1 MAQYPSSD
9 QWNYSQ
15 SFITEDSSLIKAR
28 DKSKELGLSAIG
40 QGVGSLLKF
49 LASTIDAS
57 NVVEIGTGTGVSGL
71 WLFRGMNSAGVLTS
85 IDSDQ
90 ERQRAAKEIFSEAGI
105 ASNKIRLIAG
115 RAIEVV
121 AKLTDN
127 AYDLMFISGDKL
139 EYETLL
145 DSHYQVVGLGEATD
159 LIYRFFKILIICF
172 GVIATFIVVA
182 MLTKPSHTTK
192 HVVLFQIHP
201 FRRMMLTMLTSF
213 TLSLPLHRRFAP

>member
-1 MAQYPSSD
+1 MTQYPSND

-15 SFITEDSSLIKAR
+15 SFISEDSNLIKAR
-28 DKSKELGLSAIG
+28 EKSQELGLNAIG

-121 AKLTDN
+121 TKLTDN

-145 DSHYQVVGLGEATD
+145 DQSLRLLRPGGILVFNNILDDSNSADNESVKAVSEKIKDDSRLVSVMLPSGSGIIASS
-159 LIYRFFKILIICF
+159 YR
-172 GVIATFIVVA
+172 
-182 MLTKPSHTTK
+182 PH
-192 HVVLFQIHP
+192 
-201 FRRMMLTMLTSF
+201 
-213 TLSLPLHRRFAP
+213 

>member
-15 SFITEDSSLIKAR
+15 SFITEDSNLIKAR

-90 ERQRAAKEIFSEAGI
+90 ERQRAAKEIFSDAGI

-145 DSHYQVVGLGEATD
+145 DQSLRLLRPGGILVFNNILDDSNSADNEAVKAVSEKIKD
-159 LIYRFFKILIICF
+159 DSRLVSVMLPSGSGIIASSYR
-172 GVIATFIVVA
+172 
-182 MLTKPSHTTK
+182 PH
-192 HVVLFQIHP
+192 
-201 FRRMMLTMLTSF
+201 
-213 TLSLPLHRRFAP
+213 

>member
-1 MAQYPSSD
+1 MTQYPSND

-15 SFITEDSSLIKAR
+15 SFISEDSNLIKAR
-28 DKSKELGLSAIG
+28 DKAKELGLSAIG

-145 DSHYQVVGLGEATD
+145 DQSLRLLRPGGILVFNNILDDSNSADNEAVKAVSEKIKD
-159 LIYRFFKILIICF
+159 DSRLVSVMLPSGSGIIASSYR
-172 GVIATFIVVA
+172 
-182 MLTKPSHTTK
+182 PH
-192 HVVLFQIHP
+192 
-201 FRRMMLTMLTSF
+201 
-213 TLSLPLHRRFAP
+213 

>member
-15 SFITEDSSLIKAR
+15 SFITEDSNLIKAR

-145 DSHYQVVGLGEATD
+145 DQSLRLLRPGGILVFNNILDDSNSADNEAVKVVSEKIKDDSRLVSVMLPSGSGIIASS
-159 LIYRFFKILIICF
+159 YR
-172 GVIATFIVVA
+172 
-182 MLTKPSHTTK
+182 PH
-192 HVVLFQIHP
+192 
-201 FRRMMLTMLTSF
+201 
-213 TLSLPLHRRFAP
+213 

>member
-105 ASNKIRLIAG
+105 ASTKIRLIGG

-145 DSHYQVVGLGEATD
+145 DQSLRLLRPGGILVFNNILDDSNSADNEAVKAVSEKIKD
-159 LIYRFFKILIICF
+159 DSRLVSVMLPSGSGIIASSYR
-172 GVIATFIVVA
+172 
-182 MLTKPSHTTK
+182 PH
-192 HVVLFQIHP
+192 
-201 FRRMMLTMLTSF
+201 
-213 TLSLPLHRRFAP
+213 

>member
-15 SFITEDSSLIKAR
+15 SFITEDSNLIKAR

-145 DSHYQVVGLGEATD
+145 DQSLRLLRPGGILVFNNILDDSNSADNEAVKAVSEKIKD
-159 LIYRFFKILIICF
+159 DSRLVSVMLPSGSGIIASSYR
-172 GVIATFIVVA
+172 
-182 MLTKPSHTTK
+182 PH
-192 HVVLFQIHP
+192 
-201 FRRMMLTMLTSF
+201 
-213 TLSLPLHRRFAP
+213 

>member
-15 SFITEDSSLIKAR
+15 SFITEDSNLIKAR
-28 DKSKELGLSAIG
+28 DKSKVLGLSAIG

-145 DSHYQVVGLGEATD
+145 DQSLRLLRPGGILVFNNILDDSNSADNEAVNAVSEKIKD
-159 LIYRFFKILIICF
+159 DSRLVSVMLPSGSGIIASSYR
-172 GVIATFIVVA
+172 
-182 MLTKPSHTTK
+182 PH
-192 HVVLFQIHP
+192 
-201 FRRMMLTMLTSF
+201 
-213 TLSLPLHRRFAP
+213 

>member
-145 DSHYQVVGLGEATD
+145 DQSLRLLRPGGILVFNNILDDSNSADNEAVKAVSEKIKD
-159 LIYRFFKILIICF
+159 DSRLVSVMIPSGSGIIASSYR
-172 GVIATFIVVA
+172 
-182 MLTKPSHTTK
+182 PH
-192 HVVLFQIHP
+192 
-201 FRRMMLTMLTSF
+201 
-213 TLSLPLHRRFAP
+213 

>member
-145 DSHYQVVGLGEATD
+145 DQSLRLLRPGGILLFNNILDDSNAADNEAVKAVSEKIKD
-159 LIYRFFKILIICF
+159 DSRLVSVMLPSGSGIIASSYR
-172 GVIATFIVVA
+172 
-182 MLTKPSHTTK
+182 PH
-192 HVVLFQIHP
+192 
-201 FRRMMLTMLTSF
+201 
-213 TLSLPLHRRFAP
+213 

>member
-85 IDSDQ
+85 IDADQ
-90 ERQRAAKEIFSEAGI
+90 ERQRAAKEIFSDAGI
-105 ASNKIRLIAG
+105 ASTKIRLIAG

-145 DSHYQVVGLGEATD
+145 DQSLRLLRPGGILVFNNILDDSNSADNEAVKAVSEKIKD
-159 LIYRFFKILIICF
+159 DSRLVSVMLPSGSGIIASSYR
-172 GVIATFIVVA
+172 
-182 MLTKPSHTTK
+182 PH
-192 HVVLFQIHP
+192 
-201 FRRMMLTMLTSF
+201 
-213 TLSLPLHRRFAP
+213 

>member
-1 MAQYPSSD
+1 MTQYPSND

-15 SFITEDSSLIKAR
+15 SFISEDSNLIKAR
-28 DKSKELGLSAIG
+28 EKSQELGLSAIG

-121 AKLTDN
+121 TKLTDN

-145 DSHYQVVGLGEATD
+145 DQSLRLLRPGGILVFNNILDDSNSADNESVKAVSEKIKDDSRLVSVMLPSGSGIIASS
-159 LIYRFFKILIICF
+159 YR
-172 GVIATFIVVA
+172 
-182 MLTKPSHTTK
+182 PH
-192 HVVLFQIHP
+192 
-201 FRRMMLTMLTSF
+201 
-213 TLSLPLHRRFAP
+213 

>member
-1 MAQYPSSD
+1 MTQAPSGSEWL
-9 QWNYSQ
+9 QSQ
-15 SFITEDSSLIKAR
+15 TFIPEDTHLSNAR
-28 DKSKELGLSAIG
+28 EKSIDLGLNPVG
-40 QGVGSLLKF
+40 QGVGALLKF

-121 AKLTDN
+121 DKLTDN
-127 AYDLMFISGDKL
+127 AYDLMFINGDKL
-139 EYETLL
+139 EYETLFEQSL
-145 DSHYQVVGLGEATD
+145 RLLRPGGLLVFHNVLSDSNAADNEAVRIVSD
-159 LIYRFFKILIICF
+159 KIKDDSRLVSVMIPSGSGMIAASYR
-172 GVIATFIVVA
+172 
-182 MLTKPSHTTK
+182 PH
-192 HVVLFQIHP
+192 
-201 FRRMMLTMLTSF
+201 
-213 TLSLPLHRRFAP
+213 

>member
-15 SFITEDSSLIKAR
+15 SFITEDTSLIKAR

-145 DSHYQVVGLGEATD
+145 DQSLRLLRPGGILVFNNILDDSNSADNEAVKVVSEKIKDDSRLVSVMLPSGSGIIASS
-159 LIYRFFKILIICF
+159 YR
-172 GVIATFIVVA
+172 
-182 MLTKPSHTTK
+182 PH
-192 HVVLFQIHP
+192 
-201 FRRMMLTMLTSF
+201 
-213 TLSLPLHRRFAP
+213 

>member
-1 MAQYPSSD
+1 MTQYPSND

-15 SFITEDSSLIKAR
+15 SFIAEDSNLIKAR

-145 DSHYQVVGLGEATD
+145 DKSLRLLRPGGILVFNNILDDSNSADNEAVKIVSEKIKED
-159 LIYRFFKILIICF
+159 SRLVSVMLPSGSGIIASSYR
-172 GVIATFIVVA
+172 
-182 MLTKPSHTTK
+182 PH
-192 HVVLFQIHP
+192 
-201 FRRMMLTMLTSF
+201 
-213 TLSLPLHRRFAP
+213 

>member
-1 MAQYPSSD
+1 MTQYPSND

-15 SFITEDSSLIKAR
+15 SFISEDSNLIKAR

-127 AYDLMFISGDKL
+127 AYDLIFISGDKL

-145 DSHYQVVGLGEATD
+145 DQSLRLLRPGGILVFNNILDDSNSADNEAVKAVSEKIKD
-159 LIYRFFKILIICF
+159 DSRLVSVMLPSGSGIIASSYR
-172 GVIATFIVVA
+172 
-182 MLTKPSHTTK
+182 PH
-192 HVVLFQIHP
+192 
-201 FRRMMLTMLTSF
+201 
-213 TLSLPLHRRFAP
+213 

>member
-1 MAQYPSSD
+1 MTQYPSND

-15 SFITEDSSLIKAR
+15 SFISEDSNLIKAR

-105 ASNKIRLIAG
+105 ASNKSRLIAG

-145 DSHYQVVGLGEATD
+145 DQSLRLLRPGGILVFNNILDDSNSADNEAVKAVSEKIKD
-159 LIYRFFKILIICF
+159 DSRLVSVMLPSGSGIIASSYR
-172 GVIATFIVVA
+172 
-182 MLTKPSHTTK
+182 PH
-192 HVVLFQIHP
+192 
-201 FRRMMLTMLTSF
+201 
-213 TLSLPLHRRFAP
+213 

>member
-1 MAQYPSSD
+1 MTQYPSND

-15 SFITEDSSLIKAR
+15 SFISEDSNLIKAR

-145 DSHYQVVGLGEATD
+145 DQSLILLRPGGILVFNNILDDSNSADNEAVKAVSEKIKD
-159 LIYRFFKILIICF
+159 DSRLVSVMLPSGSGIIASSYR
-172 GVIATFIVVA
+172 
-182 MLTKPSHTTK
+182 PH
-192 HVVLFQIHP
+192 
-201 FRRMMLTMLTSF
+201 
-213 TLSLPLHRRFAP
+213 

>member
-145 DSHYQVVGLGEATD
+145 DQSLRLLRPGGILVFNNILDDSNSADNEAVKIVSEKIKED
-159 LIYRFFKILIICF
+159 SRLVSVMLPSGSGIIASSYR
-172 GVIATFIVVA
+172 
-182 MLTKPSHTTK
+182 PH
-192 HVVLFQIHP
+192 
-201 FRRMMLTMLTSF
+201 
-213 TLSLPLHRRFAP
+213 

>member
-145 DSHYQVVGLGEATD
+145 DQSLRLLRPGGILVFNNILVDSNSADNEAVKAVSEKIKD
-159 LIYRFFKILIICF
+159 DSRLVSVMLPSGSGIIASSYR
-172 GVIATFIVVA
+172 
-182 MLTKPSHTTK
+182 PH
-192 HVVLFQIHP
+192 
-201 FRRMMLTMLTSF
+201 
-213 TLSLPLHRRFAP
+213 

>member
-1 MAQYPSSD
+1 MTQYPSND

-15 SFITEDSSLIKAR
+15 SFISEDSNLIKAR
-28 DKSKELGLSAIG
+28 EKSKELGLSAIG

-145 DSHYQVVGLGEATD
+145 EQSLRLLRPGGILVFNNILDYSNSADNESVKAVSEKIKDDSRLVSVMLPSGSGIIASS
-159 LIYRFFKILIICF
+159 YR
-172 GVIATFIVVA
+172 
-182 MLTKPSHTTK
+182 PH
-192 HVVLFQIHP
+192 
-201 FRRMMLTMLTSF
+201 
-213 TLSLPLHRRFAP
+213 

>member
-1 MAQYPSSD
+1 MTQYPSND

-15 SFITEDSSLIKAR
+15 SFISEDSNLIKAR
-28 DKSKELGLSAIG
+28 EKSKELGLSAIG

-145 DSHYQVVGLGEATD
+145 DQSLRLLRPGGILVFNNILDASNSADNESVKAVSEKIKDDSRLVSVMLPSGSGIIASS
-159 LIYRFFKILIICF
+159 YR
-172 GVIATFIVVA
+172 
-182 MLTKPSHTTK
+182 PH
-192 HVVLFQIHP
+192 
-201 FRRMMLTMLTSF
+201 
-213 TLSLPLHRRFAP
+213 

>member
-145 DSHYQVVGLGEATD
+145 DQSLRLLRPGGILVFNNILDDSNSADNEAVKAVSEKIKD
-159 LIYRFFKILIICF
+159 DSRLVSVMLPSGSGIIASSYR
-172 GVIATFIVVA
+172 
-182 MLTKPSHTTK
+182 PH
-192 HVVLFQIHP
+192 
-201 FRRMMLTMLTSF
+201 
-213 TLSLPLHRRFAP
+213 

>member
-90 ERQRAAKEIFSEAGI
+90 ERQRAAKEIFSDAGI
-105 ASNKIRLIAG
+105 ASTKIRLIAG

-145 DSHYQVVGLGEATD
+145 DQSLRLLRPGGILVFNNILDDSNSADNEAVKAVSEKIKD
-159 LIYRFFKILIICF
+159 DSRLVSVMLPSGSGIIASSYR
-172 GVIATFIVVA
+172 
-182 MLTKPSHTTK
+182 PH
-192 HVVLFQIHP
+192 
-201 FRRMMLTMLTSF
+201 
-213 TLSLPLHRRFAP
+213 

>member
-1 MAQYPSSD
+1 MTQYPSND

-15 SFITEDSSLIKAR
+15 SFISEDSNLIKAR
-28 DKSKELGLSAIG
+28 EKSQELGLSAIG

-145 DSHYQVVGLGEATD
+145 DQSLRLLRPGGILVFNNILDDSNSADNESVKAVSEKIKDDSRLVSVMLPSGSGIIASS
-159 LIYRFFKILIICF
+159 YR
-172 GVIATFIVVA
+172 
-182 MLTKPSHTTK
+182 PH
-192 HVVLFQIHP
+192 
-201 FRRMMLTMLTSF
+201 
-213 TLSLPLHRRFAP
+213 

>member
-15 SFITEDSSLIKAR
+15 SFITEDTNLIKAR

-145 DSHYQVVGLGEATD
+145 DQSLRLLRPGGILVFNNILDDSNSADNEAVKVVSEKIKDDSRLVSVMLPSGSGIIASS
-159 LIYRFFKILIICF
+159 YR
-172 GVIATFIVVA
+172 
-182 MLTKPSHTTK
+182 PH
-192 HVVLFQIHP
+192 
-201 FRRMMLTMLTSF
+201 
-213 TLSLPLHRRFAP
+213 